1 MLKLRITKS
10 EKAEAMPKVDMKG
23 NSNEIAEM
31 LLYAMIDSPDLIDV
45 ISKAVKKY
53 QEIEF

>member
-10 EKAEAMPKVDMKG
+10 EKSEAMPKVDMKG

>member
-1 MLKLRITKS
+1 
-10 EKAEAMPKVDMKG
+10 MPKVSMKG
-23 NSNEIAEM
+23 NSEELAEM
-31 LLYAMIDSPDLIDV
+31 LLYAMIESPDLIDV

>member
-1 MLKLRITKS
+1 
-10 EKAEAMPKVDMKG
+10 MPKVDMKG
-23 NSNEIAEM
+23 NSEELAEM
-31 LLYAMIDSPDLIDV
+31 LLYAMIESPDLIDV